1 MAVEWARKDELADAR
16 TSEYSIH
23 PLVHHNESTF
33 EKIRYRSFFT
43 GREFFL
49 KDHVVAGQILM
60 PAVAMLE
67 MVRVSISNV
76 TQDEDGLEQNI
87 ELRNI
92 SWIRLMIIPEQGK
105 AIDIELVRTNSLL
118 SKDDK
123 IKFTIVGR
131 AGRELVRYAEGK
143 QYSAS

>member
-1 MAVEWARKDELADAR
+1 
-16 TSEYSIH
+16 
-23 PLVHHNESTF
+23 
-33 EKIRYRSFFT
+33 
-43 GREFFL
+43 
-49 KDHVVAGQILM
+49 
-60 PAVAMLE
+60 MLE

-87 ELRNI
+87 QLRNI

-105 AIDIELVRTNSLL
+105 AIDIELVRTNSLS

-143 QYSAS
+143 QYSPLLVKNPLSICRHY